1 MPIKSRKLA
10 NIVCF
15 ENFNNKA
22 NISCEAIDKC
32 VVIDWVIHDCF
43 RSLVEVSGIVRKLF
57 MFKRYDGLSS
67 G

>member
-22 NISCEAIDKC
+22 NISCEAIDK
-32 VVIDWVIHDCF
+32 
-43 RSLVEVSGIVRKLF
+43 LVEVSGIVRKLF
-57 MFKRYDGLSS
+57 MFKRYEGLSS